1 MYSSIDH
8 IDDRSVCNCHVYN
21 VYHVSHRHVSHVRA
35 QNTEYLNIASH
46 KQRLVRVFSH
56 GDDKLH
62 VAISAAQLCLVESP
76 HQPQPSKQVPP
87 QPGLG
92 VKNGHPHP
100 HLHLSGAQ
108 SDPGGTGGHG
118 HLVPLQGVM
127 SLLIPCNLHSREPLT
142 FAFNRCFNR
151 INI

>member
-1 MYSSIDH
+1 MY
-8 IDDRSVCNCHVYN
+8 NVYN
-21 VYHVSHRHVSHVRA
+21 VSNVSQRHVSHVRA

-46 KQRLVRVFSH
+46 KRRLVRVFSH

-92 VKNGHPHP
+92 VKNSHCTTATLTPTCTLVGHRVTQV
-100 HLHLSGAQ
+100 AQ
-108 SDPGGTGGHG
+108 
-118 HLVPLQGVM
+118 VVM
-127 SLLIPCNLHSREPLT
+127 VTSSLYKVLCPY
-142 FAFNRCFNR
+142 
-151 INI
+151 